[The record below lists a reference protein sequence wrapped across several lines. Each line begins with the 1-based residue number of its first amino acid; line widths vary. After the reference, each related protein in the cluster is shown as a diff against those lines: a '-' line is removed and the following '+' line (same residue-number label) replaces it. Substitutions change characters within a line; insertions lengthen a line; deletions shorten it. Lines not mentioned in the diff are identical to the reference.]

1 MTFKHLFKTSLLL
14 LPAASLLA
22 VGCSDDETA
31 GPATPPVSPSE
42 PFMEEDDVLFSC
54 DFQNT
59 SLVRDLV
66 TGYELTG
73 QTYSSDMQS
82 LGFNAENPWAFQ
94 LRDGAL
100 TTNMFAGTPSAFSP
114 AGTANAWL
122 VTRAITIPD
131 STCILTWK
139 SESLTPG
146 KQDGLK
152 VFISTTGGTPE
163 TDFPA
168 TPVWE
173 IAEEESGPTENLDG
187 EWVDHSL
194 SLKEYGGETVYIA
207 FVNQSTDKS
216 LICLDDICVKKPMA
230 YEISDKTAPLVADE
244 SIEIKG
250 SIRATD
256 RPITSFTVHYTTADS
271 VVRSETFDNVN
282 IQPGSEFDFAF
293 SEKLTPA
300 EQGRYVSYRLWAN
313 VEGCTNVGVTD
324 SVASVSFVP
333 ETKAV
338 LEEGTGMWCGW
349 CPLGILAI
357 EHIRAT
363 FGERA
368 VCIAVH
374 NKDVLTDADYDSA
387 LRFNTFPNGQV
398 NRTGSGLTPMTESY
412 EIAGAGTFFTTME
425 EALARQAEL
434 QPDLTEARY
443 TGSAIEVKG
452 TLRPAVEK
460 PGQRLRVAYVV
471 TEDSVAAEGTQSN
484 YLSPFDYPVFGR
496 FGRGGEMGQ
505 SYIVGMKYNEVAR
518 VIAPSYDGSADLLPA
533 TLVPGTDYALDYTIS
548 LEGVPA
554 INPAYCHVAVL
565 IVDDA
570 TGHILNADQIS
581 VTQ

>member
-1 MTFKHLFKTSLLL
+1 MTLKHLFKTSLLL
-14 LPAASLLA
+14 LPAAGLLA
-22 VGCSDDETA
+22 AGCSDDETA
-31 GPATPPVSPSE
+31 GPVVPPVSPSE
-42 PFMEEDDVLFSC
+42 PFMEQDDVLFAC
-54 DFQNT
+54 DFQNINE
-59 SLVRDLV
+59 VRELL
-66 TGYELTG
+66 TGYEFTG
-73 QTYSSDMQS
+73 QTYSSTMQS
-82 LGFNAENPWAFQ
+82 LGFNAANPWLFQ

-100 TTNMFAGTPSAFSP
+100 TTNTFAGTSSSFSP
-114 AGTANAWL
+114 AGTADAWL
-122 VTRAITIPD
+122 VTRAITLPD
-131 STCILTWK
+131 TSCVLTWK

-146 KQDGLK
+146 RQDGLK
-152 VFISTTGGTPE
+152 VFVSTTGGNPE

-168 TPVWE
+168 TPAWE

-194 SLKEYGGETVYIA
+194 SLKAYGGQTVYIA

-216 LICLDDICVKKPMA
+216 MICLDDICVKKPMA
-230 YEISDKTAPLVADE
+230 YEVSDKTAPLVASE

-256 RPITSFTVHYTTADS
+256 RPITAFTVHYTTADS
-271 VVRSETFDNVN
+271 IVRSETFTNVN

-324 SVASVSFVP
+324 SVASVAFVP

-412 EIAGAGTFFTTME
+412 ELEGAGTFFTTME
-425 EALARQAEL
+425 SALSRQAEL
-434 QPDLTEARY
+434 QPELTAARH
-443 TGSAIEVKG
+443 TGSAIEVTG
-452 TLRPAVEK
+452 TLRTAVAK
-460 PGQRLRVAYVV
+460 TGQRLRVAYVV
-471 TEDSVAAEGTQSN
+471 TEDSVTAEGTQSN
-484 YLSPFDYPVFGR
+484 YLAPYNYPVFGR
-496 FGRGGEMGQ
+496 FGRGGELGQ
-505 SYIVGMKYNEVAR
+505 AYIVGMKYNEVAR

-533 TLVPGTDYALDYTIS
+533 TLEPGTDYALDFTIA
-548 LEGVPA
+548 LDGVPA
-554 INPAYCHVAVL
+554 INPAYSHVAVL
-565 IVDDA
+565 IIDDA
-570 TGHILNADQIS
+570 TGHILNADQIG